1 MICTQ
6 KLGYVPPPLVQ
17 EHVPPGP
24 PIAAPSRPDQP
35 SSHVP
40 PTPEPDDPLVK
51 VKVPI
56 FGDQLTRV
64 RLARAKDL
72 RAGYHTPQDRLDHLY
87 PYKIVDWHTKRS
99 FLKVSKNKICTH
111 FYYSCCLVQQR
122 LLISQFCLFVEQS
135 TEVKISMAIPFMG
148 LVPREL

>member
-1 MICTQ
+1 MF
-6 KLGYVPPPLVQ
+6 
-17 EHVPPGP
+17 P

-35 SSHVP
+35 ASHVL
-40 PTPEPDDPLVK
+40 PTPEPGDPLAK

-64 RLARAKDL
+64 RLAGAKDL
-72 RAGYHTPQDRLDHLY
+72 RAGCRTPQDRLDHLY

-99 FLKVSKNKICTH
+99 FLKVSKNKIGNH
-111 FYYSCCLVQQR
+111 FYYSSCRVQQR
-122 LLISQFCLFVEQS
+122 LLIRWPVDQS
-135 TEVKISMAIPFMG
+135 TEVKNIQWRYPFMG